1 MSYYSAV
8 TYLAVFSMVI
18 MMLIVQSNDVLSRQQ
33 RRLFLRVFGIVVLS
47 AMAEWLGIHLD
58 GAPLFT
64 RSLHIFVKAFE
75 LSLAPFL
82 SAAYLHII
90 AGKKAAIRVAIPL
103 AVHAVLAAVSEY
115 QPDECTSGADFVL
128 HGVRCGHQSG
138 V

>member
-90 AGKKAAIRVAIPL
+90 AGKKAAIPL
-103 AVHAVLAAVSEY
+103 AVNAVRAAVSEY